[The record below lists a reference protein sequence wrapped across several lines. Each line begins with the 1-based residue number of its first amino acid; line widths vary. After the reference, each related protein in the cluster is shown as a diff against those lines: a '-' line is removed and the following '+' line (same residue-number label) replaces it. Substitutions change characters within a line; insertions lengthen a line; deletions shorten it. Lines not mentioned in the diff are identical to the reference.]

1 MRKQGYRE
9 STTYFSV
16 KSLKWVARRTNL
28 LEPEQAKAVLASAN
42 VSESRK
48 RKLVEDLAR
57 FYQFKHIPCVFRH
70 RKETIIMIGL

>member
-28 LEPEQAKAVLASAN
+28 LEPEQAEACLASAN
-42 VSESRK
+42 LRK
-48 RKLVEDLAR
+48 GSVK
-57 FYQFKHIPCVFRH
+57 FTFGK
-70 RKETIIMIGL
+70 IGCQKSFGNILG